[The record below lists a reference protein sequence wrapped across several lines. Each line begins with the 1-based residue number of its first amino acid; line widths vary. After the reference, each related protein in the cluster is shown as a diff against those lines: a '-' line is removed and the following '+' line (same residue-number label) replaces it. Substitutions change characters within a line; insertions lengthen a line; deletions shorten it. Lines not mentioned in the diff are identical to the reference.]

1 MNNDRSFLI
10 KILEGSVSVEPLVL
24 STIFRKQI
32 LNYEGAPL
40 KDVQV
45 SIVEMDIDGKK
56 VPLLKTT
63 GKMKLVI
70 WSPFEMISTLGV
82 DKATNCMMI
91 NAVKIS
97 AFGFPVAKIFMDI
110 SPIKL
115 EHLISIKPGKGLT
128 FKKNTMYIDTLNI
141 MPPPKQIGKV
151 LDIQINAKTNTLDLK
166 LGEEK
171 PPVIKYTL
179 LDPKAKNY
187 IYIFNGN
194 LIFGKMLSSNGRMQL
209 VDANPSDYLDFYL
222 AKYLLQISRSKVQM
236 TPDAA
241 QIVTMVDYQTIISPP
256 PPPQP
261 AAKKPEAKK
270 PAAEVKP
277 TAKAA
282 PKPATEKPAV
292 AKTEPAKPK
301 PAPAKAAVTKAETD
315 KPKPAPAKP
324 AVAKAKI
331 AKPKPAPAKP
341 AAPAPAVKESG
352 PINLHLEFDTAKSD
366 IKEKYHNNIKK
377 VADLLQKSP
386 DTKVVIDGYTDN
398 VDKFNNPDNNVKL
411 SQARADS
418 VRQYLIDKFGID
430 ASRITAVGYGPNK
443 PIADNK
449 TEEGRKK
456 NRRIEAVIEKMT
468 TTPPQ
473 GDVAPPIKE

>member
-1 MNNDRSFLI
+1 
-10 KILEGSVSVEPLVL
+10 
-24 STIFRKQI
+24 
-32 LNYEGAPL
+32 
-40 KDVQV
+40 
-45 SIVEMDIDGKK
+45 
-56 VPLLKTT
+56 
-63 GKMKLVI
+63 
-70 WSPFEMISTLGV
+70 
-82 DKATNCMMI
+82 
-91 NAVKIS
+91 
-97 AFGFPVAKIFMDI
+97 
-110 SPIKL
+110 
-115 EHLISIKPGKGLT
+115 
-128 FKKNTMYIDTLNI
+128 

-301 PAPAKAAVTKAETD
+301 PAPTKA
-315 KPKPAPAKP
+315 
-324 AVAKAKI
+324 AVAKAEI